1 MGRAAS
7 VGDESGYD
15 TTWGHVRIGVGF
27 AHSPRRRPKEVA
39 GKIQILYSNAQ
50 TVITF
55 CLEQTKPSGR
65 ITETSRSVN
74 CQSATTG

>member
-1 MGRAAS
+1 MMFFSVIDLLFSEQRMGRAAS

-39 GKIQILYSNAQ
+39 GKMQIL
-50 TVITF
+50 
-55 CLEQTKPSGR
+55 
-65 ITETSRSVN
+65 
-74 CQSATTG
+74 